1 MFGNVLYVLGVPF
14 SVGVRLGNC
23 MCWMTDLLYDLYT
36 YNCCFV
42 MVDIMVAFW
51 FFAIPIVYDSVV
63 LLVYLSIDMNKNRAS
78 RINCAWFICVVSGC
92 TKIISV
98 LLIKTYVFI
107 KIKSTLL
114 NKIKIKNLL
123 LSQKRR
129 KVHYIYV
136 RFVICFKRINYLT
149 KY

>member
-1 MFGNVLYVLGVPF
+1 MLGVPF

-23 MCWMTDLLYDLYT
+23 MCRMTYLLYDSYT

-42 MVDIMVAFW
+42 MVDILVAFL
-51 FFAIPIVYDSVV
+51 FFVIPIVYDSVV

-78 RINCAWFICVVSGC
+78 RIKCQKFSCAVSGC
-92 TKIISV
+92 TRIISV

-107 KIKSTLL
+107 KKKSTLF

-123 LSQKRR
+123 LSQK
-129 KVHYIYV
+129 KKKSALYIYV
-136 RFVICFKRINYLT
+136 RFVICFKRINYLLQT